1 MVLPLGASCAQSY
14 KQLPFSGVQELARE
28 SGEQWALGVS
38 RAREWSISEGECE
51 HTRALWMTGVTVGW
65 IVTTNGIGA
74 LSLEP
79 QWQLPGVLQVS
90 GLCLSPAVVL
100 LQGPGPFS
108 PN

>member
-1 MVLPLGASCAQSY
+1 MS
-14 KQLPFSGVQELARE
+14 
-28 SGEQWALGVS
+28 GVS
-38 RAREWSISEGECE
+38 RARKWSISEGECV

-74 LSLEP
+74 LSLEL
-79 QWQLPGVLQVS
+79 QWQLPGGLQIS

-100 LQGPGPFS
+100 LQGPGPFI